1 MGGQITHNGYL
12 QARNREFILYR
23 DVLLLF
29 IEWFDVGW
37 SKQRD
42 CRRDILRYTW
52 PFCLLWR
59 HYVYMYVRYVLSYT
73 LTQTLPLFI
82 VYREKSPQI
91 SNPIRHIRYSFIC
104 FWNVSSSLWYR
115 TYRTIGNPH
124 YFNQA
129 NMHVLTCHW

>member
-1 MGGQITHNGYL
+1 MGGRITHNGYPH
-12 QARNREFILYR
+12 AHNREVILYR

-37 SKQRD
+37 SMQRD

-59 HYVYMYVRYVLSYT
+59 HCVSILQVYSDSSSIYSLSRKIAT
-73 LTQTLPLFI
+73 I
-82 VYREKSPQI
+82 C
-91 SNPIRHIRYSFIC
+91 NPIRHIHVSYSFIC

-115 TYRTIGNPH
+115 TYTCRTIGNPH
-124 YFNQA
+124 HFNQA
-129 NMHVLTCHW
+129 NMYVHTVCHW